1 MLEQFVALIA
11 PHDCLVCGTEG
22 RLLCAACAAQL
33 PPAVSRCYRCQR
45 VTPGFRTCTSCQASP
60 LRAVRAVTPYQ
71 GVAKALIWR
80 LKFGRAQAAARDIA
94 LLLQLPPEA
103 GHARLLVHVP
113 TATSRVRQRGY
124 DQARLIARRVSA
136 LHGIAYVPALVRHGQ
151 QRQVGMSGEAR
162 REQLRGAFRVALPKV
177 VSSKHV
183 ILIDDVLT
191 SGASLESAAAALK
204 QAGAW
209 RVDACVFAQA

>member
-1 MLEQFVALIA
+1 MLERFIALIA

-33 PPAVSRCYRCQR
+33 PMAVSRCYRCQR
-45 VTPGFRTCTSCQASP
+45 ATPDFRTCTSCQTSP
-60 LRAVRAVTPYQ
+60 LHAARAVTPYQ
-71 GVAKALIWR
+71 DIAKALVWR

-94 LLLQLPPEA
+94 PLLRLPSDA
-103 GHARLLVHVP
+103 GHERLLVHVP

-136 LHGIAYVPALVRHGQ
+136 LHGIVCVPALVRHGQ
-151 QRQVGMSGEAR
+151 QRQVGMSGDAR
-162 REQLRGAFRVALPKV
+162 REQLRGAFRVTLPGL
-177 VSSKHV
+177 VSGKHV

-204 QAGAW
+204 QAGTW

>member
-1 MLEQFVALIA
+1 MIA
-11 PHDCLVCGTEG
+11 WFAEPRADFYVPPVPRSC
-22 RLLCAACAAQL
+22 RQL
-33 PPAVSRCYRCQR
+33 
-45 VTPGFRTCTSCQASP
+45 F
-60 LRAVRAVTPYQ
+60 RAVTPYQ

-151 QRQVGMSGEAR
+151 QRQVGMSG
-162 REQLRGAFRVALPKV
+162 
-177 VSSKHV
+177 
-183 ILIDDVLT
+183 
-191 SGASLESAAAALK
+191 
-204 QAGAW
+204 
-209 RVDACVFAQA
+209 